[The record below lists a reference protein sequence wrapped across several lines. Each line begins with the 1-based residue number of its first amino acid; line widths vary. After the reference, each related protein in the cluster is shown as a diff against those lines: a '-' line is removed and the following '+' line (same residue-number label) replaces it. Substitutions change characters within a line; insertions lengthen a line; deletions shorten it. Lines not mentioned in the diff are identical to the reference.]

1 MNRIRKGCT
10 LSFRW
15 EVSKNGHPHSFWTVE
30 DFIRAI
36 LSSSVAT
43 SQLLYFRRFFTKIQH
58 AISSQIKLLG
68 NCNLMHQNKGTEMV
82 KTSVYMRKDD
92 FEKVQQFSDD
102 ISWNLFMRRAIR
114 RAIEEEEEKRLK
126 GVVSSQSSPAAT
138 STTDRGLM
146 P

>member
-1 MNRIRKGCT
+1 MPGSQVFEAKEPQASPRRPLKTEGVLSMNRIRKGCT

-30 DFIRAI
+30 DFIRVI

-102 ISWNLFMRRAIR
+102 ISWNLFMRRYPT
-114 RAIEEEEEKRLK
+114 
-126 GVVSSQSSPAAT
+126 G
-138 STTDRGLM
+138 D
-146 P
+146 